1 MKRTSTAIALTLSLL
16 LGGMAWAKPPPKP
29 APAPAAPAAPA
40 GPTAL
45 TPEQRAAAFA
55 VVDAAQD
62 PSAKADALLAIL
74 DDPSKASARGEAWA
88 RLGVILDQAD
98 LDAAAL
104 HAWAKAIEADPS
116 SMTPLIGTAL
126 EIAERIGDEGEIGAA
141 LANATTGMAVDA
153 ATRSRIAEVGGRWH
167 VQHDNLGPAAGML
180 ALGDPTAP
188 NWPEVRALQAIVAA
202 RQGRPNDAVT
212 GFQEAIQ
219 AGQQAGRE
227 ERWLRTQQLNLGRAF
242 YAAENYGMAI
252 YFFAEIPRDSE
263 WWAEA
268 QFERAWAH
276 FRSDDMNGALGLL
289 MTLESPY
296 FDGWYWPEAD
306 LLRAY
311 SFFMMCK
318 FPEARVRVDGF
329 DDKYKPLLADLAAVA
344 PAMDDKAYFAD
355 LAAVRAGEPTKL
367 PAAIVRTYTHDDRFA
382 DALTFVAEADKESA
396 STALP
401 GSRAATEAK
410 GWIEAR
416 KQARISEEAARLRTK
431 VENARGELGEM
442 LQGIQITGV
451 DITTLEADLYERAS
465 VTGTLPTADNTERL
479 RKLRRDKKGYQ
490 VWPFEG
496 EYWADELGW
505 YQVDAR
511 PDCPEK
517 IAVGDQKR

>member
-1 MKRTSTAIALTLSLL
+1 MKLTCTALALL
-16 LGGMAWAKPPPKP
+16 LAGSSWAKPPPKP
-29 APAPAAPAAPA
+29 EPPPAPAAPT

-45 TPEQRAAAFA
+45 TPEQRAAAFS

-62 PSAKADALLAIL
+62 PSVKADALLAIL
-74 DDPSKASARGEAWA
+74 DDPSKASARAEAWA
-88 RLGVILDQAD
+88 RLGVILDQAG

-104 HAWAKAIEADPS
+104 HAWAEAVKADPS

-126 EIAERIGDEGEIGAA
+126 DLAEKIGDEGEIGAA
-141 LANATTGMAVDA
+141 LANATTGMAVDGP
-153 ATRSRIAEVGGRWH
+153 TRSRIAEVGGRWH
-167 VQHDNLGPAAGML
+167 LQHDNLGPAGSML
-180 ALGDPTAP
+180 ALGDPAAP

-212 GFQEAIQ
+212 GLQEAIQ
-219 AGQQAGRE
+219 IGQQAGRD

-252 YFFAEIPRDSE
+252 YFFAEIPRDSD

-276 FRSDDMNGALGLL
+276 FRSEDMNGALGLL

-318 FPEARVRVDGF
+318 FPEARIRVDGF
-329 DDKYKPLLADLAAVA
+329 GEKYKPLLADLSAAA
-344 PAMDDKAYFAD
+344 PAMDDTAYFAD
-355 LAAVRAGEPTKL
+355 LAAVREGKPTKL

-382 DALTFVAEADKESA
+382 DALRFVAEADQETSSA
-396 STALP
+396 ALP
-401 GSRAATEAK
+401 SSRAATEAK
-410 GWIEAR
+410 RWIEAR
-416 KQARISEEAARLRTK
+416 KQARIGEEAGRLRAK
-431 VENARGELGEM
+431 VDVARGELGEM

-465 VTGTLPTADNTERL
+465 VTGVLDVPDNTERL
-479 RKLRRDKKGYQ
+479 RKLRRDKEGYQ